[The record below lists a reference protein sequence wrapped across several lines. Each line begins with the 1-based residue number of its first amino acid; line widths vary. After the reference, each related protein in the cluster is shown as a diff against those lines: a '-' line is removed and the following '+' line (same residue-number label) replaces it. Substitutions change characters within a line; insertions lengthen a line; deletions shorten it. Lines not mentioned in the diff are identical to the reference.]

1 MEEQDLISVI
11 IPVYN
16 VELYL
21 DKCLTSVMAQSYR
34 NLQIILVDDGSTDRS
49 GQICDKYE
57 GIDSRII
64 VIHQENRGV
73 SSARNVAL
81 ELAAGTYIVFVDS
94 DDFLPE
100 HSIEMRIKNI
110 GFADMLV
117 GNICNISVGGHLQK
131 KEMLLDD
138 RNISSNE
145 LLWYLFNENI
155 CGYQGFL
162 FDKLF
167 RLSIINKNQIRFDEH
182 IKMNE
187 DRIFIMKYLLCS
199 GKVQFVSDNLYYYR
213 QREDSVLGQAKDT
226 LTASELTVLDS
237 FEYMKNLVQDRN
249 NRLYA
254 ILCRRM
260 FECTLHLM
268 RKTTKKD
275 YSIRRKLKKDMYKNA
290 FLYVSSGKPGVIESA
305 KICVHCLIKR

>member
-21 DKCLTSVMAQSYR
+21 DKCLASVMAQSYR

-117 GNICNISVGGHLQK
+117 GNICNISVEGHLQK
-131 KEMLLDD
+131 KKMLLDD

-162 FDKLF
+162 VDKLF

-237 FEYMKNLVQDRN
+237 FEYMKHLVQDRN